1 MVASRNQQHV
11 IARGLASLPNGSMP
25 SYFGANEL
33 SQHINRNEIQAAKAN
48 NNRVQDGPKPRMKQ
62 LTRGQPVDQKD
73 ISTRYGWSSATII
86 KDAKGRYVVEHY
98 CPRKNGTVVDKSFDN
113 IEEAQAHSQ
122 KITGELR
129 NFGYSGVGYAPS
141 NLGFAGMGNLDVPL
155 VTFMG
160 MVWIGVGY
168 PGARTAIKQIKK
180 VYKEP
185 IPVVQSTLLTVGLVG
200 LIARQFKVI

>member
-11 IARGLASLPNGSMP
+11 IARGLSSLPNGSMP

-33 SQHINRNEIQAAKAN
+33 SQHINRNEIKAAKAN
-48 NNRVQDGPKPRMKQ
+48 NNRAEMAPKPKMKQ
-62 LTRGQPVDQKD
+62 LTRGQPMDQKD
-73 ISTRYGWSSATII
+73 VSTRYGWASATII

-129 NFGYSGVGYAPS
+129 DFGYSGVGYAPA
-141 NLGFAGMGNLDVPL
+141 NLGFAGMGNLDLPL
-155 VTFMG
+155 FVFAS
-160 MVWIGVGY
+160 MVYIGLDA
-168 PGARTAIKQIKK
+168 PGARTAAKK
-180 VYKEP
+180 VKEVYKEP
-185 IPVVQSTLLTVGLVG
+185 IPVVQSTLLTVGVIGLV
-200 LIARQFKVI
+200 ARQFKVI